1 MKILINKIKPL
12 GLWIFLIPLIS
23 VNLCLI
29 LITNYHNLF
38 LGDLYTLGKIFPYLD
53 GQASIS
59 RVVRVYPNNFIF
71 KPAMFITAFLLIK
84 YWLLN
89 RDLIYL
95 IDKQNKFT
103 KKFVFFGIASA
114 IALVIHSIFLGI
126 KFEYDLYK
134 LFRRVVMLL
143 FIIFEIIAQG
153 YLVYHFFKLKM
164 KIEKLINKKVLIMKF
179 LLVSILV
186 IVALLSIPTL
196 VTKGNTHFKHML
208 EWNYFVGV
216 IIFYLFSRF
225 FWRRTT

>member
-89 RDLIYL
+89 RDMIYL

-134 LFRRVVMLL
+134 LFRRIVMLL
-143 FIIFEIIAQG
+143 FIMG
-153 YLVYHFFKLKM
+153 KDSLLK
-164 KIEKLINKKVLIMKF
+164 INL
-179 LLVSILV
+179 
-186 IVALLSIPTL
+186 
-196 VTKGNTHFKHML
+196 NQ
-208 EWNYFVGV
+208 
-216 IIFYLFSRF
+216 
-225 FWRRTT
+225 